1 MTMPVLVKPL
11 YQRSEGRDD
20 ERWCLVLD
28 TDANRLFVEHEQTRG
43 DTHGRGYAT
52 DIDEIEVTEFLN
64 NRGPG
69 YEELMRLLSRIFEDQ
84 KESADA

>member
-1 MTMPVLVKPL
+1 MAMPVLVKPL

-52 DIDEIEVTEFLN
+52 DIDEIEVTDFLN
-64 NRGPG
+64 ARGPG
-69 YEELMRLLSRIFEDQ
+69 HQELMRLLSRVFEDQ
-84 KESADA
+84 RETVDA

>member
-1 MTMPVLVKPL
+1 
-11 YQRSEGRDD
+11 
-20 ERWCLVLD
+20 
-28 TDANRLFVEHEQTRG
+28 
-43 DTHGRGYAT
+43 
-52 DIDEIEVTEFLN
+52 VTEFLN